1 MKFSLKPKTKVQ
13 IIVGILMIAVA
24 VFLGF
29 YLNDMTGSES
39 TMLQFSIY
47 IFAVFGVGLSG
58 LFGIL
63 GGWLGFLGGFV
74 LVLLMILPKVLPD
87 PWNRYYGF
95 LYFGLLLLLPLLK
108 KKWAAKKA
116 ANKDSL
122 PEEADEED
130 FSEDEEFI
138 DEEESALLEALG
150 GKSLIIVQQT
160 TTGRLFQLIR
170 CSGEIRAYR
179 VGGELRGVNPELIF
193 PDNLPKRDM
202 GKQDFSIPLDAIRSV
217 RCKELANNN
226 PGYDMIAVVKADKRS
241 YRFAPYAPTS
251 NAEFEEFWH
260 RNTSG
265 AAFANDQTVD
275 KAAAISPP
283 DEKRIAWLKKVQLGY
298 CIYTGAVSLMWLFLN
313 VPYVLFS
320 VLNLLALPLGL
331 VLYFCFPNELTMQD
345 QKKGKG
351 SRISI
356 AIPVMLSGAAITLRT
371 IMDFN
376 ILHWG
381 KFFIAG
387 GILLVILLVLFLFL
401 SREWRSRKSTIFIIA
416 FALLFYV
423 LGAVGQINCVFDPA
437 PPQMDFAEVVDMYI
451 STSSKGPDS
460 YHINVILQDG
470 TELNLQT
477 SEANYDTYAIGDE
490 TMVYTYPGL
499 LGLEYAFI
507 AE

>member
-1 MKFSLKPKTKVQ
+1 MKFTLKPKTKVQ
-13 IIVGILMIAVA
+13 IIIGILMIAAA

-29 YLNDMTGSES
+29 YLEGMTGAES
-39 TMLQFSIY
+39 TMMQRSIY
-47 IFAVFGVGLSG
+47 ILAVFGVGLSG
-58 LFGIL
+58 LCGIFGGL
-63 GGWLGFLGGFV
+63 FGFLGGFV
-74 LVLLMILPKVLPD
+74 LILLIILPQVLPD

-116 ANKDSL
+116 ANQGSL
-122 PEEADEED
+122 PEEDDEA
-130 FSEDEEFI
+130 FEDEEFI

-160 TTGRLFQLIR
+160 TTGRLFQLVR

-179 VGGELRGVNPELIF
+179 VGGELRGVDIEKVFLNNMP
-193 PDNLPKRDM
+193 NRDM
-202 GKQDFSIPLDAIRSV
+202 GKNDFAIPLDTVRSV
-217 RCKELANNN
+217 RCKELANSN
-226 PGYDMIAVVKADKRS
+226 PGYDMIAVVKTDKRS

-251 NAEFEEFWH
+251 NAEFEEFWR

-265 AAFANDQTVD
+265 AAFTNDQTVD
-275 KAAAISPP
+275 EAASIVPP
-283 DEKRIAWLKKVQLGY
+283 DEKRIAWLKKIQLGY
-298 CIYTGAVSLMWLFLN
+298 RIYTGAVGLMWLFLN

-320 VLNLLALPLGL
+320 VLNLLALPIGL
-331 VLYFCFPNELTMQD
+331 ALYFCFPNELTMQD

-356 AIPVMLSGAAITLRT
+356 AMPVMLSGCVITLRT
-371 IMDFN
+371 VMDFN

-381 KFFIAG
+381 KFCIIG
-387 GILLVILLVLFLFL
+387 GILLVILLVLFLLL
-401 SREWRSRKSTIFIIA
+401 SREWRSRKSTIFIIV

-437 PPQMDFAEVVDMYI
+437 PPQLDFAEVVDMYI

-490 TMVYTYPGL
+490 TLVYTYPGL